1 MAQTDGRFDETVE
14 NRLKIEGR
22 SVDDFEDI
30 RGRHL
35 LLQRLAKFLRPK
47 IELFLEFPA
56 LRVGFKPNMALQR
69 CRLAASPLSCFA
81 NCSGAPPH
89 CLALGSGGGIVSA

>member
-1 MAQTDGRFDETVE
+1 MEKAVPLQSQSRAIGMAQAGGRFDEGVE
-14 NRLKIEGR
+14 HRLKIEGR
-22 SVDDFEDI
+22 SADDFEDI
-30 RGRHL
+30 RGRRL

-69 CRLAASPLSCFA
+69 CRLAASRLSRFA
-81 NCSGAPPH
+81 ACS
-89 CLALGSGGGIVSA
+89 